1 MDSSPSSH
9 RSSSSQVAGV
19 KRPAPSLLPAFEPF
33 SSPTLPRPAKRIACK
48 SPPHRGS
55 KKQKYPT
62 PVPTSSTGIISSSPP
77 RHASTRRPGVSRNRP
92 ILSER
97 VPLATVPTI
106 ELDEHGQSILMGR
119 SSNSSHYQLSTNK
132 LVSRVHVRA
141 VYIPANPPAPSTIR
155 IDCMGWNG
163 VTLHCEHKSWPLGK
177 GDSFTS
183 EAEDADIMID
193 VQDARVLL
201 QWPREKCKLATPADS
216 DSAWDGDSPS
226 RGRAMYQ
233 HSPLQ
238 SPLRRRVRLQSPVS
252 PSGAIQASTSLLP
265 SAPELSA
272 PSPIHVYVD
281 EDVRQEE
288 ELAANTQAQTT
299 QSTQVASQPLS
310 GLLDDSQSS
319 VLSDPHEYSDNDEEN
334 DPIVHCFGP
343 FGANLDSRMAAIN
356 AHSSPA
362 QARPALSPLKVSGVS
377 PQRLRH
383 AGPSRDKEE
392 EIHPVINHVINQLAY
407 SRLAST
413 PLSTIMSHLPA
424 HFKDTKSNSKE
435 NTALTPGALKRMLDS
450 TGCIGEVVREGK
462 DAAGKPLESEFYYIP
477 DMDDDVSRRDS
488 VVDGLRKP
496 GLRACRKQHKVRHSA
511 QAHVSPTAKFLLTL
525 MVLKAILLAQ
535 TEIAAL
541 TSNHLAGWSIAT
553 LLRPLRSLVIRKRL

>member
-1 MDSSPSSH
+1 
-9 RSSSSQVAGV
+9 
-19 KRPAPSLLPAFEPF
+19 
-33 SSPTLPRPAKRIACK
+33 
-48 SPPHRGS
+48 
-55 KKQKYPT
+55 
-62 PVPTSSTGIISSSPP
+62 
-77 RHASTRRPGVSRNRP
+77 
-92 ILSER
+92 
-97 VPLATVPTI
+97 
-106 ELDEHGQSILMGR
+106 
-119 SSNSSHYQLSTNK
+119 
-132 LVSRVHVRA
+132 
-141 VYIPANPPAPSTIR
+141 
-155 IDCMGWNG
+155 MGWNG

-252 PSGAIQASTSLLP
+252 PSEAIQASTSLLP

-299 QSTQVASQPLS
+299 QSTQIASQPLS

-319 VLSDPHEYSDNDEEN
+319 VLSDPHDYSDNDEEN

-362 QARPALSPLKVSGVS
+362 QARPALSPLKISGVS

-383 AGPSRDKEE
+383 AGPSREKEE

-477 DMDDDVSRRDS
+477 DMDDDASRRDS

-511 QAHVSPTAKFLLTL
+511 QVHVSPTTKFLLTL

-541 TSNHLAGWSIAT
+541 TSSHPSEMVNSNSIAT
-553 LLRPLRSLVIRKRL
+553 IFGPWSDTNDCEGSLGNPDGGHSSVTFAPRSLYLSLLLSSGYHGIAGRHGCLLPECGSSPNFLEDRLSGSAFHRRSN